1 MRRSRQVALAGDWNN
16 WCSTWLGE
24 LGPTLCRIGRG
35 EVAASGPDWSGFVL
49 GRSEVLERVAAS
61 GLEDSEENRKLAGKT
76 GFGTGDSILVVESG
90 KSAALVGV
98 LVDGSFAGDFSF
110 FCCLAG
116 LFGLLFAAFEDVFWA
131 YCFISSSV
139 AMEQLPP

>member
-1 MRRSRQVALAGDWNN
+1 MRKSRQVALAGDWNN
-16 WCSTWLGE
+16 WCSTRLGE
-24 LGPTLCRIGRG
+24 LGPTLFRIGRG
-35 EVAASGPDWSGFVL
+35 EVAASGLNWSGCVL
-49 GRSEVLERVAAS
+49 GGSELLERVAAS

-98 LVDGSFAGDFSF
+98 LVNGSFAGDFSF